1 MKYKGFV
8 FLFYF
13 IIKTLHTVAENPCES
28 THDIRFSVVDRD
40 GNELNICSTLSKS
53 QEDTSELL
61 DTINTVKIY
70 TPPSNENSFFYV
82 KPTSASVI
90 VWYIVGISLAY
101 IVITIPI
108 IGIVIWRERRRVPP
122 ASTEATAQILPN
134 QPYPKTRTTPDYENG
149 EANIFTPNANPLAP
163 NRQQQQQPNIQTNYH
178 MDNDPVQSQLA
189 NPFSN
194 ILIYRGNAPETVTNT
209 GNQHHVLD
217 TSKLYKY

>member
-1 MKYKGFV
+1 MSIHY
-8 FLFYF
+8 
-13 IIKTLHTVAENPCES
+13 TTADNPCES
-28 THDIRFSVVDRD
+28 THDIRFTVVDKD

-82 KPTSASVI
+82 KPTSVSVI
-90 VWYIVGISLAY
+90 VWYIMGISLAY
-101 IVITIPI
+101 IVITIPV

-122 ASTEATAQILPN
+122 TSIEATAQMLPN
-134 QPYPKTRTTPDYENG
+134 QPYSKAQTTPDYENG
-149 EANIFTPNANPLAP
+149 KANIFTPNVNTLAP
-163 NRQQQQQPNIQTNYH
+163 NRQQQQKAQTNYH
-178 MDNDPVQSQLA
+178 VNKDSAQPQLT

-194 ILIYRGNAPETVTNT
+194 ILVYRGNATETVTNT
-209 GNQHHVLD
+209 NHQHHVLD